1 MQSPASLRIQRLS
14 PQLANQIAAGEVVE
28 RPASVVKELV
38 ENSLDA
44 GADEILIEAEQ
55 GGVRLLRVRDNGAG
69 VHAEDLVLAVSR
81 HATSKIGK
89 PRDLFSIRSLG
100 FRGEAL
106 ASIASVSRF
115 TLTSRRADSE
125 VGWSLDGDGSVPP
138 RPCAHPL
145 GTTVE
150 VRDLFHSVP
159 ARRKFLRAERTE
171 LEHLEETVRRLALG
185 HFDVAF
191 TLRHNGRTLFSLRAA
206 SDPREHERRLMAL
219 LGRQF
224 IDHALA
230 LDFSAAGLRLTGWI
244 GRGDYARPQSDIQ
257 YVYLNGRVIRDKVV
271 NHALR
276 QAYEGR
282 LEQGRFPAFVLYLTL
297 DPAQVDVNVHPTKHE
312 VRFREARL
320 VHDFLVSAV
329 RDALA
334 RGGDPAAPPPVDP
347 TPPTPTPAPRAVRE
361 PSAASYA
368 RTPARPAED
377 PAWRPLTLID
387 GRFLVAAGPAGLGL
401 ADLEHL
407 ARCEAAAAFAGTAP
421 VTSSP
426 LLFPVTVKSR
436 PEAIAALE
444 VCGELPA
451 RFGFDISAVAED
463 AVLVRA
469 VPGVLATAPEQAVTA
484 LLDALVERT
493 ELGVRLA
500 AAARAPVLT
509 TDEAQVRWLERARQ
523 SAAAGVW
530 CSLSSE
536 RLARLMG
543 ERA

>member
-55 GGVRLLRVRDNGAG
+55 GGVRLLRVRDNGTG
-69 VHAEDLVLAVSR
+69 IHAEDLLLAVSR

-89 PRDLFSIRSLG
+89 PRDLFGIRSLG

-115 TLTSRRADSE
+115 SLASRRADSE
-125 VGWSLDGDGSVPP
+125 TGWLLEGDGSAPP
-138 RPCAHPL
+138 RPCAHPP

-185 HFDVAF
+185 RFDAAF

-206 SDPREHERRLMAL
+206 ADPREHERRLMAL

-224 IDHALA
+224 IDHVLA
-230 LDFSAAGLRLTGWI
+230 LDFTAAGLRLTGWI

-334 RGGDPAAPPPVDP
+334 RGGDSAAPPPVEP
-347 TPPTPTPAPRAVRE
+347 APRAPAPRAVRE
-361 PSAASYA
+361 PPTAAYA
-368 RTPARPAED
+368 RAPARPAED

-387 GRFLVAAGPAGLGL
+387 GRFLVAAGPEGLGL
-401 ADLEHL
+401 ADLERL
-407 ARCEAAAAFAGTAP
+407 ARYEAAVAFAGAAS
-421 VTSSP
+421 VASSP
-426 LLFPVTVKSR
+426 LLFPVTVKCR
-436 PEAIAALE
+436 PEGIAMLE
-444 VCGELPA
+444 ACGDLPA
-451 RFGFDISAVAED
+451 RFGFDISAVSED

-469 VPGVLATAPEQAVTA
+469 VPGVLATAPEQAVAA
-484 LLDALVERT
+484 LLDALAERADP
-493 ELGVRLA
+493 GVRLA
-500 AAARAPVLT
+500 AAACAPVLP

-523 SAAAGVW
+523 SGAAGVW
-530 CSLSSE
+530 CALSPE